1 MTVPV
6 MVPVPTSARTLMAD
20 INRNT
25 NQIIFRCL
33 IQLTHIDKASLGATE
48 LQSCA
53 MHNIM
58 GEMQQI
64 VKKNYRDFKCS
75 FSNIAIISPY
85 CLLNA

>member
-6 MVPVPTSARTLMAD
+6 MVPVPTRARTLMAD

-33 IQLTHIDKASLGATE
+33 IQLAHIDKASLGATE

-53 MHNIM
+53 MDNIM
-58 GEMQQI
+58 E
-64 VKKNYRDFKCS
+64 
-75 FSNIAIISPY
+75 
-85 CLLNA
+85 